1 MSITVSTLPPSE
13 DSAAPSGPGAA
24 AARRRGPVI
33 PLRYAVG
40 RLAGALVSMLAVVVT
55 GFFLF
60 RVVPGDPVQA
70 LTRGR
75 PVDTAQ
81 LTALRHQFGI
91 DKPLVAQF
99 GDYTAR
105 ILRGDLG
112 TSYQY
117 KTSVSSLIGS
127 HVWATVY
134 LVGTAT
140 AIAAFLGLRIGVRS
154 AWKHGGRADR
164 VNTGIALV
172 LWSMPTFWLALIL
185 IVVFGVGF
193 GPIPGMFPTGGMSS
207 PNVHGFLPFVWDH
220 FRHLV
225 LPCVTLVAVLYAQY
239 LLTMRATLLEEIG
252 ADYLTTA
259 RAKGLRDDDVRR
271 KHAVPNA
278 MLPAITLVFLN
289 LGTAVSGSILA
300 ETIFSWP
307 GLGSLFYEALT
318 VPDQPLLEGLFIFFS
333 AAVVVMN
340 LLAELLIPILDPR
353 VRTS

>member
-1 MSITVSTLPPSE
+1 MSINLSAPPE
-13 DSAAPSGPGAA
+13 AAATPPEPREPAA

-33 PLRYAVG
+33 PLRYAAG
-40 RLAGALVSMLAVVVT
+40 RIVGALVSMLAVVFT

-60 RVVPGDPVQA
+60 RIVPGDPVRA
-70 LTRGR
+70 LTRGH
-75 PVDTAQ
+75 PVSAGQ
-81 LTALRHQFGI
+81 LAALRHQFGI
-91 DKPLVAQF
+91 DKPLLAQF
-99 GDYTAR
+99 GDYASR
-105 ILRGDLG
+105 VARGDLG
-112 TSYQY
+112 TSYEY
-117 KTSVSSLIGS
+117 KTSVSGLIGS
-127 HVWATVY
+127 HVWPTVY

-140 AIAAFLGLRIGVRS
+140 LIAAVLGLRIGVRS
-154 AWKHGGRADR
+154 AWRHGSRSDR

-172 LWSMPTFWLALIL
+172 LWSMPTFWLALIM

-193 GPIPGMFPTGGMSS
+193 GPIPGLFPTGGMDS
-207 PNVHGFLPFVWDH
+207 PNVHGLLPVVWDH
-220 FRHLV
+220 LRHLV
-225 LPCVTLVAVLYAQY
+225 LPCLTLVAVVYAQY
-239 LLTMRATLLEEIG
+239 LLTMRATLLEEVG

-259 RAKGLRDDDVRR
+259 RAKGLREDDVRR
-271 KHAVPNA
+271 RHAVPNA

-333 AAVVVMN
+333 AAVIVMN
-340 LLAELLIPILDPR
+340 LLAELLYPILDPR

>member
-1 MSITVSTLPPSE
+1 MSITASALP
-13 DSAAPSGPGAA
+13 DAASPPPAPAGAA
-24 AARRRGPVI
+24 APRRRGPVI
-33 PLRYAVG
+33 PLRYVVG
-40 RLAGALVSMLAVVVT
+40 RLAGALVSMLAVVFT

-60 RVVPGDPVQA
+60 RVIPGDPVRA
-70 LTRGR
+70 LTRGH
-75 PVDTAQ
+75 PVSAAQ
-81 LTALRHQFGI
+81 MATMRHQFGI
-91 DKPLVAQF
+91 DKPLIAQF
-99 GDYTAR
+99 GDYAAR
-105 ILRGDLG
+105 VARGDLG

-117 KTSVSSLIGS
+117 KTSVSALIGS

-140 AIAAFLGLRIGVRS
+140 LIAAFLGLRIGVRS

-164 VNTGIALV
+164 ANTGIALV

-193 GPIPGMFPTGGMSS
+193 GPIPGMFPTGGMNS
-207 PNVHGFLPFVWDH
+207 PNVHGLLPSIWDH
-220 FRHLV
+220 LRHLV
-225 LPCVTLVAVLYAQY
+225 LPCLTLVAVVYAQY
-239 LLTMRATLLEEIG
+239 LLTMRATLLEEVG

-259 RAKGLRDDDVRR
+259 RAKGLREDDVRR

-278 MLPAITLVFLN
+278 MLPAVTLVFLN
-289 LGTAVSGSILA
+289 LGTAVSGSILT

-333 AAVVVMN
+333 AAVIVMN
-340 LLAELLIPILDPR
+340 LLAELLYPILDPR

>member
-1 MSITVSTLPPSE
+1 MSITVSAPP
-13 DSAAPSGPGAA
+13 DATAPVPPGRAA

-33 PLRYAVG
+33 PLRYVVG
-40 RLAGALVSMLAVVVT
+40 RLAGAAVSMLAVVVT

-60 RVVPGDPVQA
+60 RVVPGDPVRA

-75 PVDTAQ
+75 AVDAAQ
-81 LTALRHQFGI
+81 LAALRHQFGI
-91 DKPLVAQF
+91 DKSLVAQF
-99 GDYTAR
+99 ADYTSR
-105 ILRGDLG
+105 IARGDLG

-127 HVWATVY
+127 HVWNTVY

-140 AIAAFLGLRIGVRS
+140 VIAAFLGLRIGVRS
-154 AWKHGGRADR
+154 AWKHGGKADR
-164 VNTGIALV
+164 ANTGIALV

-193 GPIPGMFPTGGMSS
+193 GPIPGLFPS
-207 PNVHGFLPFVWDH
+207 LWDH
-220 FRHLV
+220 LRHLV
-225 LPCVTLVAVLYAQY
+225 LPCLTLVAVVYAQY

-252 ADYLTTA
+252 SDYLTTA
-259 RAKGLRDDDVRR
+259 RAKGLREDDVRR

-333 AAVVVMN
+333 AAVILMN
-340 LLAELLIPILDPR
+340 LVAELLYPILDPR
-353 VRTS
+353 LTPASS

>member
-1 MSITVSTLPPSE
+1 MSITVPAPP
-13 DSAAPSGPGAA
+13 AAAATPPPPGGAA
-24 AARRRGPVI
+24 AVRRRGPAI
-33 PLRYAVG
+33 PLRYAAG
-40 RLAGALVSMLAVVVT
+40 RIGGAAVSMLAVVFT

-60 RVVPGDPVQA
+60 RIVPGDPVRA
-70 LTRGR
+70 MTRGR
-75 PVDTAQ
+75 PVDATQ
-81 LTALRHQFGI
+81 LAAVRHQFGI
-91 DKPLVAQF
+91 DKPLIAQF
-99 GDYTAR
+99 GDYTLRVA
-105 ILRGDLG
+105 RGDLG

-117 KTSVSSLIGS
+117 KSSVSSLIGS
-127 HVWATVY
+127 HVWPTVY

-140 AIAAFLGLRIGVRS
+140 LIAALLGLRIGVRS
-154 AWKHGGRADR
+154 AWKHGSRSDRA
-164 VNTGIALV
+164 NTGIALV
-172 LWSMPTFWLALIL
+172 LWSMPTFWLGLIL
-185 IVVFGVGF
+185 IVVFSVGV

-207 PNVHGFLPFVWDH
+207 PDVHGLLPSFWDH
-220 FRHLV
+220 VRHLV
-225 LPCVTLVAVLYAQY
+225 LPCVTLIAVIYAQY

-278 MLPAITLVFLN
+278 MLPAVTLVFLN

-318 VPDQPLLEGLFIFFS
+318 VPDLPLLEGLFIFFS
-333 AAVVVMN
+333 AAVILMN
-340 LLAELLIPILDPR
+340 LLAELLYPILDPR

>member
-1 MSITVSTLPPSE
+1 
-13 DSAAPSGPGAA
+13 
-24 AARRRGPVI
+24 
-33 PLRYAVG
+33 LRYVVG
-40 RLAGALVSMLAVVVT
+40 RLVGAAISMLAVIVT
-55 GFFLF
+55 GFVLF
-60 RVVPGDPVQA
+60 RVVPGDPVRA

-75 PVDTAQ
+75 AVDAAQ
-81 LTALRHQFGI
+81 LAALRHQFGI
-91 DKPLVAQF
+91 DKSLAAQF
-99 GDYTAR
+99 VDYTSR

-127 HVWATVY
+127 HVWNTLY
-134 LVGTAT
+134 LVGSAT
-140 AIAAFLGLRIGVRS
+140 LIAAFLGLRIGIRS
-154 AWKHGGRADR
+154 AWKHGGKADR
-164 VNTGIALV
+164 AHTGIALI

-207 PNVHGFLPFVWDH
+207 PDVHGFFPVLWDH
-220 FRHLV
+220 LRHLV
-225 LPCVTLVAVLYAQY
+225 LPCLTLVAVIYAQY

-259 RAKGLRDDDVRR
+259 RAKGLREDDVRR

-318 VPDQPLLEGLFIFFS
+318 VPDQPLLEGLFIFFA
-333 AAVVVMN
+333 AAVILMN
-340 LLAELLIPILDPR
+340 LLAELLYPILDPR

>member
-1 MSITVSTLPPSE
+1 MSITVPAPP
-13 DSAAPSGPGAA
+13 AAAATPPPPGGAA
-24 AARRRGPVI
+24 AVRRRGPAI
-33 PLRYAVG
+33 PLRYAAG
-40 RLAGALVSMLAVVVT
+40 RIGGAAVSMLAVVFT

-60 RVVPGDPVQA
+60 RIVPGDPVRA
-70 LTRGR
+70 MTRGR
-75 PVDTAQ
+75 PVDATQ
-81 LTALRHQFGI
+81 LAALRHQFGI
-91 DKPLVAQF
+91 DKPLIAQF
-99 GDYTAR
+99 GDYTLRVA
-105 ILRGDLG
+105 RGDLG

-117 KTSVSSLIGS
+117 KSSVSSLIGS
-127 HVWATVY
+127 HVWPTVY

-140 AIAAFLGLRIGVRS
+140 LIAALLGLRIGVRS
-154 AWKHGGRADR
+154 AWKHGSRSDRA
-164 VNTGIALV
+164 NTGIALV
-172 LWSMPTFWLALIL
+172 LWSMPTFWLGLIL
-185 IVVFGVGF
+185 IVVFSVGV

-207 PNVHGFLPFVWDH
+207 PDVHGLLPSFWDH
-220 FRHLV
+220 VRHLV
-225 LPCVTLVAVLYAQY
+225 LPCVTLIAVIYAQY

-278 MLPAITLVFLN
+278 MLPAVTLVFLN

-318 VPDQPLLEGLFIFFS
+318 VPDLPLLEGLFIFFS
-333 AAVVVMN
+333 AAVILMN
-340 LLAELLIPILDPR
+340 LLAELLYPILDPR

>member
-1 MSITVSTLPPSE
+1 MSITASALP
-13 DSAAPSGPGAA
+13 DTAAVPPAPEGGAA
-24 AARRRGPVI
+24 ARRGPVI
-33 PLRYAVG
+33 PLRYVVG
-40 RLAGALVSMLAVVVT
+40 RLVGAAVSMLAVVFT

-60 RVVPGDPVQA
+60 RVVPGDPVRS

-75 PVDTAQ
+75 AMTNAQ
-81 LTALRHQFGI
+81 LATLRHQFGI
-91 DKPLVAQF
+91 DKPLISQF
-99 GDYTAR
+99 GDYTSR
-105 ILRGDLG
+105 IVRGDLG

-140 AIAAFLGLRIGVRS
+140 LISAFLGLRIGVRS
-154 AWKHGGRADR
+154 AWRNGSRSDRA
-164 VNTGIALV
+164 NTGIALV
-172 LWSMPTFWLALIL
+172 LWSMPTFWLALIM
-185 IVVFGVGF
+185 IMVFSVGF

-207 PNVHGFLPFVWDH
+207 PNVHGLFPVIWDH

-225 LPCVTLVAVLYAQY
+225 LPCLTLVAVLYAQY
-239 LLTMRATLLEEIG
+239 LLTMRATLLEEVG
-252 ADYLTTA
+252 SDYLTTA
-259 RAKGLRDDDVRR
+259 RAKGLREDDVRR
-271 KHAVPNA
+271 KHAVPNS
-278 MLPAITLVFLN
+278 MLPAVTLVFLN

-333 AAVVVMN
+333 AAVIVMN
-340 LLAELLIPILDPR
+340 LLAELLYPILDPR